1 MRTCFKLCIYA
12 YVINLLLRSS
22 TKRVR
27 LPITEYHNIIREKY
41 RKFLQKETQ
50 PYLEAWREAG
60 IVPRKMFKKFGP
72 QGFLLTWAEEK
83 YGGLGVADF
92 RYQQIMQEEDA
103 AYSDAG
109 FYHTLHG
116 RLVAP
121 YISNFSN
128 EEQKSFFYLRVF
140 SVRKFSL

>member
-1 MRTCFKLCIYA
+1 VFDF
-12 YVINLLLRSS
+12 LLLNITILFVRNIGSFCK
-22 TKRVR
+22 KR
-27 LPITEYHNIIREKY
+27 LNFIRKRGEKPVLFQE
-41 RKFLQKETQ
+41 KCL
-50 PYLEAWREAG
+50 
-60 IVPRKMFKKFGP
+60 KKFGP
-72 QGFLLTWAEEK
+72 QGFLLTWAKEK

-116 RLVAP
+116 RLVAL